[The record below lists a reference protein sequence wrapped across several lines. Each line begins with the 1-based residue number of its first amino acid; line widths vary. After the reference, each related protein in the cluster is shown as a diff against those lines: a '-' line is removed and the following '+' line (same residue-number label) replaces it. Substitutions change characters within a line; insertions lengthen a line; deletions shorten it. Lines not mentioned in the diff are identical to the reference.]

1 MSKTTKHQATHYY
14 FNGKDVVKTIF
25 RYFNQLNFPKSDISR
40 TNTSNIKAETMKY
53 NINEIIDEL
62 KQEML
67 RCEDLIMR
75 LVKARGNNDKEA
87 EMRTLLDMSSQ
98 IVSNEQTFSFLI
110 AYLKKL
116 NENENI
122 NE

>member
-1 MSKTTKHQATHYY
+1 M
-14 FNGKDVVKTIF
+14 
-25 RYFNQLNFPKSDISR
+25 
-40 TNTSNIKAETMKY
+40 EY

-62 KQEML
+62 KQGMH
-67 RCEDLIMR
+67 RCEDLTMR
-75 LVKARGNNDKEA
+75 LIKARSNNDKEA
-87 EMRTLLDMSSQ
+87 EMKTLLDMSSQ

-122 NE
+122 ND

>member
-1 MSKTTKHQATHYY
+1 M
-14 FNGKDVVKTIF
+14 
-25 RYFNQLNFPKSDISR
+25 
-40 TNTSNIKAETMKY
+40 EY
-53 NINEIIDEL
+53 NINVIIDEL

-67 RCEDLIMR
+67 RCEDLIMH
-75 LVKARGNNDKEA
+75 LVKARDNSDKEA

-122 NE
+122 ND